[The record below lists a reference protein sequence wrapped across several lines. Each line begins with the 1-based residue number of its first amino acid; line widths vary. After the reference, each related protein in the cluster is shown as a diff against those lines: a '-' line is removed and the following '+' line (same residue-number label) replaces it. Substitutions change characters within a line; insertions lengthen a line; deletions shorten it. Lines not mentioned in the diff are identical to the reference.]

1 MQHKETTAPTDKSIP
16 PPPDKI
22 VKVTPTVTIISGALS
37 IKRFKKIY
45 EQVKEK
51 MQLTLYIAWNSN
63 NENLRNLFPKCN
75 PSLEEFL
82 VTIKDEVS
90 QNDAH

>member
-1 MQHKETTAPTDKSIP
+1 
-16 PPPDKI
+16 
-22 VKVTPTVTIISGALS
+22 
-37 IKRFKKIY
+37 
-45 EQVKEK
+45 